1 MVQTIICRN
10 WREGGGLSSGSG
22 LGVVFSTN
30 SLLDLVLVLCIKTLT
45 ALTERNK
52 TQQRCLV
59 CGFWLLGSGFGD
71 LKCDP
76 LTPAQTLT
84 VEMHIIIKINP
95 WRPNAVHRQ
104 IHEACLI
111 WQRARQKR
119 VTVLNSKSMFNRC
132 SLKRL
137 VLEDSNSEA
146 QNDNGLR
153 RDMNGDQ
160 REDGE
165 SNAIGSLNSN
175 ISVNNR
181 NTLMGKTG
189 SRKRKQTD
197 GQTGRIA
204 DIRSFMQKSKERD
217 KVEE

>member
-1 MVQTIICRN
+1 M
-10 WREGGGLSSGSG
+10 
-22 LGVVFSTN
+22 
-30 SLLDLVLVLCIKTLT
+30 
-45 ALTERNK
+45 
-52 TQQRCLV
+52 
-59 CGFWLLGSGFGD
+59 
-71 LKCDP
+71 
-76 LTPAQTLT
+76 
-84 VEMHIIIKINP
+84 
-95 WRPNAVHRQ
+95 HRQ

>member
-1 MVQTIICRN
+1 MEKHFIN
-10 WREGGGLSSGSG
+10 SHSGEEERPQFG
-22 LGVVFSTN
+22 MRVVRYHTS
-30 SLLDLVLVLCIKTLT
+30 
-45 ALTERNK
+45 
-52 TQQRCLV
+52 
-59 CGFWLLGSGFGD
+59 
-71 LKCDP
+71 
-76 LTPAQTLT
+76 
-84 VEMHIIIKINP
+84 
-95 WRPNAVHRQ
+95 AVHRQ

-146 QNDNGLR
+146 QNDIDLR
-153 RDMNGDQ
+153 RDVSGDQ
-160 REDGE
+160 REGGE
-165 SNAIGSLNSN
+165 SSASGPLNPN
-175 ISVNNR
+175 ISVI

>member
-30 SLLDLVLVLCIKTLT
+30 SLLDLAAGTMEHLSCSRCSVSRHWQSP

-84 VEMHIIIKINP
+84 VEMQIIIKINP
-95 WRPNAVHRQ
+95 WRPNAINCIVDCVGFVSIQVFFNLDFLKSPFETQYSVPSWKIIRWVD
-104 IHEACLI
+104 LI
-111 WQRARQKR
+111 
-119 VTVLNSKSMFNRC
+119 
-132 SLKRL
+132 
-137 VLEDSNSEA
+137 
-146 QNDNGLR
+146 
-153 RDMNGDQ
+153 
-160 REDGE
+160 
-165 SNAIGSLNSN
+165 
-175 ISVNNR
+175 
-181 NTLMGKTG
+181 
-189 SRKRKQTD
+189 
-197 GQTGRIA
+197 
-204 DIRSFMQKSKERD
+204 
-217 KVEE
+217 